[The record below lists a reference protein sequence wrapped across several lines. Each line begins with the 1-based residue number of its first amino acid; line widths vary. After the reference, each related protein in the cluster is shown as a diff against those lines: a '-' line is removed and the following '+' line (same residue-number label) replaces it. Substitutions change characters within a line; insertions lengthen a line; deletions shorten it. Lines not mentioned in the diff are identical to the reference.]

1 MTSQVLYNETS
12 QHGLGEESG
21 YCHFIREENKG
32 EELMVNGKSRKR
44 ALKATV
50 SDVPEGLECQLV
62 SKQ

>member
-32 EELMVNGKSRKR
+32 EMAYPHFHQRPGMKPSRL
-44 ALKATV
+44 ALHCFFRKMN
-50 SDVPEGLECQLV
+50 SFL
-62 SKQ
+62 